1 MSGKDIAEKNLE
13 AYNDVFAD
21 IVNGLLFDGKPI
33 VTEEALTDAQPYSMY
48 KADGNLHEQERDV
61 SKYWNDCPVRI
72 ALLGLENQ
80 TDVDRD
86 MPLRVI
92 SYDGAAYRTQLS
104 GAERYPVITL
114 VLYFGERRWKNCA
127 LSDCVTVPEALIP
140 YFSDY
145 RVNIFEIAYLTD
157 EQIDHF
163 HSDFRIVADYFAH
176 WRVDRDYRPGNPRK
190 FDHQNEIL
198 KLMSAISHDQ
208 RFSDT
213 IDPKGGTP
221 KNMCEVL
228 DRVEQKGIRQGMQ
241 QGMQKG
247 MQQGMQKGITIGEL
261 NKAKATAFR
270 LRDLRIVDTPGAIA
284 HIVGVETQQVEQ
296 WFAENPM

>member
-1 MSGKDIAEKNLE
+1 MSEKDIAEKNLE

-61 SKYWNDCPVRI
+61 SKYWNDCPMRI

-86 MPLRVI
+86 MPFRVI
-92 SYDGAAYRTQLS
+92 GYDGAAYRTQLN

-114 VLYFGERRWKNCA
+114 VLYFGERHWRSRA
-127 LSDCVTVPEALIP
+127 LSECVTVPEMLLP

-145 RVNIFEIAYLTD
+145 HINVFEIAHLKD
-157 EQIDHF
+157 NQIERF
-163 HSDFRIVADYFAH
+163 HSDFQIVADYFAH
-176 WRVDRDYRPGNPRK
+176 RRLDRDYRPRNPRQ

-198 KLMSAISHDQ
+198 KLMSVISHDQ
-208 RFSDT
+208 RFSET

-228 DRVEQKGIRQGMQ
+228 DRVEEKGIRQ
-241 QGMQKG
+241 G

-270 LRDLRIVDTPGAIA
+270 LRDLKIVDTPGAIA
-284 HIVGVETQQVEQ
+284 QIVGVEAKQVEK
-296 WFAENPM
+296 WFAEKPM

>member
-1 MSGKDIAEKNLE
+1 M
-13 AYNDVFAD
+13 
-21 IVNGLLFDGKPI
+21 
-33 VTEEALTDAQPYSMY
+33 
-48 KADGNLHEQERDV
+48 
-61 SKYWNDCPVRI
+61 
-72 ALLGLENQ
+72 
-80 TDVDRD
+80 
-86 MPLRVI
+86 
-92 SYDGAAYRTQLS
+92 
-104 GAERYPVITL
+104 ERYPVITL

-127 LSDCVTVPEALIP
+127 LSDCVTLPEALIP

-157 EQIDHF
+157 EQIERF

-241 QGMQKG
+241 K
-247 MQQGMQKGITIGEL
+247 GMQKGITIGEL

>member
-1 MSGKDIAEKNLE
+1 M
-13 AYNDVFAD
+13 
-21 IVNGLLFDGKPI
+21 
-33 VTEEALTDAQPYSMY
+33 
-48 KADGNLHEQERDV
+48 
-61 SKYWNDCPVRI
+61 
-72 ALLGLENQ
+72 
-80 TDVDRD
+80 
-86 MPLRVI
+86 
-92 SYDGAAYRTQLS
+92 
-104 GAERYPVITL
+104 ERYPVITL
-114 VLYFGERRWKNCA
+114 VLYFGERHWKNRA
-127 LSDCVTVPEALIP
+127 LSECITVPEMLLP

-145 RVNIFEIAYLTD
+145 HINIFEIAYLTD
-157 EQIDHF
+157 KQIDHF

-176 WRVDRDYRPGNPRK
+176 RRVDRDYRPGNPRK

-247 MQQGMQKGITIGEL
+247 ITIGEL